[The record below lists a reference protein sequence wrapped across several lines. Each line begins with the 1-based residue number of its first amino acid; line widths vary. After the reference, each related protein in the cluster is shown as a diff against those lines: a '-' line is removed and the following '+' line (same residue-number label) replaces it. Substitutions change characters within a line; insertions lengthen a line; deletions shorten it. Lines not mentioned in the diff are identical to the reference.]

1 MFPGPTL
8 RRLGYARRVKGGVD
22 HLPEILQNESELIF
36 SMSVSSDAAGIFWNS
51 RCVTLDMSGVARVNF
66 GSQSSS
72 SATTSFLKSSFVV
85 CSRLK
90 KRPNLTQSVTSKFWK
105 MKNTF
110 VEWTTTTNKNISRPV
125 VGRICS
131 TVVEHTPR
139 HLKVVATYPAG
150 CWAFSSSS
158 SFDFFSLSLLTFLP
172 QWSVFNQLP
181 QEGASLTVCCERNRR
196 KNDAKLC
203 CQE

>member
-1 MFPGPTL
+1 
-8 RRLGYARRVKGGVD
+8 
-22 HLPEILQNESELIF
+22 
-36 SMSVSSDAAGIFWNS
+36 
-51 RCVTLDMSGVARVNF
+51 
-66 GSQSSS
+66 
-72 SATTSFLKSSFVV
+72 
-85 CSRLK
+85 
-90 KRPNLTQSVTSKFWK
+90 

-158 SFDFFSLSLLTFLP
+158 SFDFFSLSLPTFLY
-172 QWSVFNQLP
+172 QWSVLNHVPQRDAFLTGWLWKKHKKWMPPELPETGSLSSDWVFKKTMNKFFDWQSAEPLSRFFRGNLKNEIRKRQWEWEVTNFITMYHNCLLDIQVSGQSSRSHNYVQLHLR
-181 QEGASLTVCCERNRR
+181 GTDV
-196 KNDAKLC
+196 
-203 CQE
+203 